1 MVGGKDAAKR
11 AGHTKRSDEKKHGKG
26 ESGNK
31 IGPAVHAT
39 VATHSDSKTGHK
51 TTKAVHVK
59 PHPQKK
65 GPEKPGKSKHK
76 NKEAGESAENLK
88 KSPPLP
94 PPSPRSNG
102 VVEEAAVAPSNGTN
116 TPIVEDLERNDDN
129 LGISSSGM
137 QISLGVQSVA
147 PVRREKHSISDF
159 TPCKDGRAG
168 FFRADQRAGERLMD
182 NSDCGASKLKLA
194 PTSNWTACS
203 TEVRDSWVN
212 ALGGVKTKN
221 KSRKETAESEDD
233 DEDDDDEDVE
243 DDDDDDEDDEEDE
256 DGDDDEEE
264 DGDDDDEEEEDEE
277 EGEDEE
283 DDEDGG
289 NDTVHKGEG
298 CKEEQITV
306 KISREGDRNVKVIYI
321 TRRTKFR
328 AFAKDIMRRF
338 AYTRLR
344 DFDMYCIDAAGDHV
358 DIDVSQDFKNLI
370 AQFLQTLRLAK
381 QKNAAVDSRP
391 SSKSSQPPSL
401 LLKASRR
408 FSARGV
414 LRRSVSLSRPGSH
427 NVETS
432 PVADEGERSSTSVL
446 RLYVRDSYSVRK
458 EEQRRMHSSFAPG
471 QSQPAQSGLS
481 SHQQTQRS
489 LQITGSVGENSS
501 NDFFTP
507 GYAEFLP
514 IGSSNIS
521 VNFSSTAR
529 FFSQTINFREDEDVQ
544 WSKMGLLGKGSFGSV
559 YEGITS
565 EGKIMAVKVLEI
577 SLDEDAENV
586 AGIQRE
592 INLMRSLKHKNIVA
606 YYGCQTKELPSGAR
620 QLEIFLEHCHGGS
633 LTHLRRKFERAKE
646 RFSISLVRTY
656 AKQILEGLA
665 YLHSMNVVH
674 RDLKGDNVLI
684 SALGEAKLADFGCSK
699 RIGTAT
705 FQQESCAE
713 KGAGYQTMVG
723 TPLFMAPEV
732 VKCEGVY
739 SKPADVWSVGCLV
752 LEMLGRQPWV
762 FRSNANAFQIMYQI
776 SKSTSMPTGVPNNCP
791 ADLYSFFTRC
801 FEHDPN
807 KRATAEELLKHEW
820 ITCPDSKLQE
830 VLEEA
835 GGE

>member
-11 AGHTKRSDEKKHGKG
+11 AGNAKRSDDKKNGKG

-31 IGPAVHAT
+31 IGPAAHAT
-39 VATHSDSKTGHK
+39 VATHSDNKREHK
-51 TTKAVHVK
+51 TTKAVYEK

-65 GPEKPGKSKHK
+65 GPEKPGKSKNK
-76 NKEAGESAENLK
+76 NKDAGKSAENLNE
-88 KSPPLP
+88 SLPLP
-94 PPSPRSNG
+94 LPSPRSNG
-102 VVEEAAVAPSNGTN
+102 VVEEASVVPANVTN

-129 LGISSSGM
+129 AGVSFSGM
-137 QISLGVQSVA
+137 QISLGVQSVP
-147 PVRREKHSISDF
+147 PVRRENRSGSDS
-159 TPCKDGRAG
+159 TLCKDGMAG
-168 FFRADQRAGERLMD
+168 LFRADQRAGESLMD
-182 NSDCGASKLKLA
+182 NSDGGARWPKEA
-194 PTSNWTACS
+194 PTSNWTAGS
-203 TEVRDSWVN
+203 TEDRDSWVN
-212 ALGGVKTKN
+212 AVGGVTAKN
-221 KSRKETAESEDD
+221 KSRKETAGSEDEDD
-233 DEDDDDEDVE
+233 DEDAEE
-243 DDDDDDEDDEEDE
+243 EDDEDDEED
-256 DGDDDEEE
+256 DEEE
-264 DGDDDDEEEEDEE
+264 DEDGEEEDEDGDNDDDEEEEE
-277 EGEDEE
+277 EDEE
-283 DDEDGG
+283 DEEDGC
-289 NDTVHKGEG
+289 NDTVNKGEG
-298 CKEEQITV
+298 WKQEQITV
-306 KISREGDRNVKVIYI
+306 KISREGDRNVKVLYV

-338 AYTRLR
+338 AYNRLC

-370 AQFLQTLRLAK
+370 TQFLQTLRLEK
-381 QKNAAVDSRP
+381 QKNAAVDARP
-391 SSKSSQPPSL
+391 SSKSSQLQHLPP
-401 LLKASRR
+401 KASRR

-414 LRRSVSLSRPGSH
+414 LRRSASLSRPGSQT
-427 NVETS
+427 VVTS
-432 PVADEGERSSTSVL
+432 PLADDGERSSTSIL
-446 RLYVRDSYSVRK
+446 RLYVRDSYRVRK
-458 EEQRRMHSSFAPG
+458 EEQRRMHPSIATG
-471 QSQPAQSGLS
+471 QSQLVQLGLS
-481 SHQQTQRS
+481 SQQQTHRS
-489 LQITGSVGENSS
+489 LQVTGSVGEDSS
-501 NDFFTP
+501 NEFFTP
-507 GYAEFLP
+507 GHADFLP

-586 AGIQRE
+586 ASIQRE

-606 YYGCQTKELPSGAR
+606 YYGCQTKELSSGAR

-633 LTHLRRKFERAKE
+633 LSHLRRKFERAKE

-705 FQQESCAE
+705 MQQDSCE
-713 KGAGYQTMVG
+713 GKGAGYQTMVG

-732 VKCEGVY
+732 VKCEGGY

-752 LEMLGRQPWV
+752 LEMLGRQPWI

-791 ADLYSFFTRC
+791 AELYSFFTRC

-807 KRATAEELLKHEW
+807 KRATAEELLTHEW